1 MIISISIETLKQWI
15 AFGSID
21 GFVRIWEVEI
31 DLEVITLVKVEHQ
44 AWEYSYL
51 AMVPARFLF

>member
-1 MIISISIETLKQWI
+1 MSISIQTLKQWI

-21 GFVRIWEVEI
+21 GSVRIWEVEI

>member
-1 MIISISIETLKQWI
+1 MPISTETLKQWI
-15 AFGSID
+15 ASGSID
-21 GFVRIWEVEI
+21 GSVRIWEVET

-51 AMVPARFLF
+51 AMASTRFLF